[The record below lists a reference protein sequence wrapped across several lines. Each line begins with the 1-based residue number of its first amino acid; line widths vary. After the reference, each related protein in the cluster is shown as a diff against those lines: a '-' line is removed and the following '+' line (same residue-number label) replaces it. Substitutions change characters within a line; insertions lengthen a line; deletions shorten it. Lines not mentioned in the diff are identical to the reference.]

1 MSRIFPY
8 PVMTLGLFVMWIALA
23 GATPGH
29 TVLAFIVSTGSAL
42 TLKALGEKSTRV
54 KRVDAIVTLASVVFV
69 DILRS
74 NYDVARLIL
83 FGKRLDR
90 KSGFMTVPIRLKNP
104 SSLAVLSIVLTSTPG
119 TAWLDYNAAQGTLI
133 IHVFDLKDESHWLDL
148 ISNRY
153 ERLLLEIFE

>member
-29 TVLAFIVSTGSAL
+29 TVLALIVSTGSAL

-54 KRVDAIVTLASVVFV
+54 KRVGAIVTLARVVFV

-90 KSGFMTVPIRLKNP
+90 KSGFMTVPIVHRAHEYAGNRLARLQCRP
-104 SSLAVLSIVLTSTPG
+104 RHADHPRLRP
-119 TAWLDYNAAQGTLI
+119 QG
-133 IHVFDLKDESHWLDL
+133 
-148 ISNRY
+148 
-153 ERLLLEIFE
+153 